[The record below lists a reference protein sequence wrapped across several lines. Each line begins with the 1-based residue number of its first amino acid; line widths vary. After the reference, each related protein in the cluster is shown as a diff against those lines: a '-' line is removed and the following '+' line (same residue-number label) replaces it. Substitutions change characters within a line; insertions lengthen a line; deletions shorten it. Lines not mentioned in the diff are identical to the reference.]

1 LARCGGHYAW
11 SQGSNPNLNPNP
23 NPNPN
28 QVRRPLLVVA
38 SDDDPIVPIA
48 SLPLLSMEA
57 NPHIVTAVTTHG
69 WP

>member
-1 LARCGGHYAW
+1 
-11 SQGSNPNLNPNP
+11 
-23 NPNPN
+23 
-28 QVRRPLLVVA
+28 VRRPLLVVA